1 MNNGNYIGR
10 MTKDFSLSSSGKQG
24 IGTVAVDRP
33 FPFGKDQEGNQ
44 ITDFLTIKI
53 IGGDKA
59 KRAEQYLL
67 KGTKIG
73 FTGITCKDTSNDGEG
88 NWKEHNY
95 ILVTGWEFA
104 ESKSS
109 SSAAPGRPEPS
120 TAAGDGFMNIPDDID
135 EELPFN

>member
-10 MTKDFSLSSSGKQG
+10 MAKDFSLSSSGKQG
-24 IGTVAVDRP
+24 VGTVAVDRP
-33 FPFGKDQEGNQ
+33 FPFGKDQDGKQ

-53 IGGDKA
+53 IGEDKA

-88 NWKEHNY
+88 NWKEYNY

-104 ESKSS
+104 ESKNS
-109 SSAAPGRPEPS
+109 SSAAPGRQETS
-120 TAAGDGFMNIPDDID
+120 NVDADGFMNIPDSID
-135 EELPFN
+135 EELPFQ

>member
-53 IGGDKA
+53 IGEDKA

-88 NWKEHNY
+88 NWKEYNY

-109 SSAAPGRPEPS
+109 SSAAPGRPEPRNVD
-120 TAAGDGFMNIPDDID
+120 ADGFMNIPDGID